1 MNQTPTNTPIGLGG
15 QVLFI
20 LCAVLILDTL
30 TAAAALGTGVI
41 GWWIITLLGFVIPYA
56 LIATDLG
63 TAFPSA
69 GGLYDWVRRAF
80 GNRMAARTSWLYWIN
95 VGLWMPAVY
104 ILFAGMLA
112 ELFFPQLPMA
122 GRIAVCML
130 LIWLTIWFCN
140 IATDI
145 GVRISQI
152 GALLKVLVILVL
164 GSAGFMHALQQGVA
178 NELTWHSM
186 LPSLEGGVGF
196 LPAIIYNLLGLE
208 LVVTLGRQI
217 KDPTRSLPRAMLC
230 ASVLI
235 AGLYLF
241 GTLGI
246 LAALPVEQVG
256 LVAGLTDALRILLA
270 DLPYSELWVDVIGVF
285 CLLTLIGNMVSW
297 TMGSSRTA
305 AEAAHSGELPRWLG
319 HTHARYGTPVG
330 ANVLTGSVASL
341 VILCYALLAQ
351 SNDELFWTVF
361 AFSSSVFLLPYLLLF
376 AAYLKLRLPRAQPA
390 RPFALPGGKM
400 VVLLMSICGLLFVS
414 GALLLFLF
422 PTLPQWQ
429 FEWQQSGP
437 LLLGLILTLLLGE
450 LLLWKQGGTSSLSL
464 SIEDPVQ

>member
-1 MNQTPTNTPIGLGG
+1 MTQLSTNKPMGLGG

-41 GWWIITLLGFVIPYA
+41 GWWLITLAAFVVPYA

-63 TAFPSA
+63 TAYPSA

-104 ILFAGMLA
+104 ILFAGMFA
-112 ELFFPQLPMA
+112 ELFLPQLPML
-122 GRIAVCML
+122 GRVALCLL
-130 LIWLTIWFCN
+130 LIWLTVWFCN

-152 GALLKVLVILVL
+152 GAALKILVILVL
-164 GSAGFMHALQQGVA
+164 GSAGFIHALQHGLA
-178 NELTWHSM
+178 NQLTLHSM
-186 LPSLEGGVGF
+186 LPSLEGGIGF

-217 KDPTRSLPRAMLC
+217 KDPARSLPRAMCC

-235 AGLYLF
+235 AALYLF

-246 LAALPVEQVG
+246 LAALPVEQIG
-256 LVAGLTDALRILLA
+256 LVAGLTDALRILLVG
-270 DLPYSELWVDVIGVF
+270 LPYSEWWVASIGILS
-285 CLLTLIGNMVSW
+285 LLTLIGNMVSW

-319 HTHARYGTPVG
+319 YTHPRFGTPVG
-330 ANVLTGSVASL
+330 ANVLTGTVASI

-351 SNDELFWTVF
+351 TNDELFWTVF

-376 AAYLKLRLPRAQPA
+376 AAYLKLRLPACQEPQPIQ
-390 RPFALPGGKM
+390 LPGGRMM
-400 VVLLMSICGLLFVS
+400 VVLMSGSGLLFVS

-422 PTLPQWQ
+422 PTLAQWQ
-429 FEWQQSGP
+429 CDWQKSGP
-437 LLLGLILTLLLGE
+437 LLLGLMFTLLLGE
-450 LLLWKQGGTSSLSL
+450 LLLWKQGALTLPRLKS
-464 SIEDPVQ
+464 EDPA